1 MKKIITLV
9 CFMAFT
15 NLAFSS
21 ASITKGTSQVVSFT
35 SSPEGATVQVNGNS
49 MCQTPCAQNLKKNKF
64 TNVTFKLEGYRSV
77 NLPITSAFDGTAV
90 ASALWDCGTT
100 DTATGAIYEYSP
112 AAYHADM
119 KKIDNW
125 KENYKFLNKGQY
137 ENVRSYILINYSIL
151 KKELTSNNLE
161 KKHSTSL
168 LYLMKEAI
176 SPFNNKIFEDL
187 KDSIIISNN
196 PIEVLVR
203 LPKEFQNK

>member
-119 KKIDNW
+119 KKIDN
-125 KENYKFLNKGQY
+125 
-137 ENVRSYILINYSIL
+137 
-151 KKELTSNNLE
+151 
-161 KKHSTSL
+161 
-168 LYLMKEAI
+168 
-176 SPFNNKIFEDL
+176 
-187 KDSIIISNN
+187 
-196 PIEVLVR
+196 
-203 LPKEFQNK
+203 